1 MTKYGIETMFDVQN
15 PADRAMGGMDS
26 ASRTMASL
34 DKKGPEAPGKT
45 VGGGVMNAM
54 GGALVGAS
62 LPEATLAAIPGGI
75 PLMAG
80 AAAAAYFLS

>member
-1 MTKYGIETMFDVQN
+1 MPKYGIDPLFNVQN

-54 GGALVGAS
+54 GGYMTGSAMTAAGM
-62 LPEATLAAIPGGI
+62 AIPGGA

-80 AAAAAYFLS
+80 VAAAAYFLS